1 MGFESCSK
9 CRRRF
14 GVLELVNFQM
24 SEVSVVTVT
33 LQLEKCHEF
42 NPVIKQCHSVY
53 FFSLLYNKN
62 RLFFPNILLSDPNWY
77 LNLNARLYHASL

>member
-1 MGFESCSK
+1 M
-9 CRRRF
+9 
-14 GVLELVNFQM
+14 LELVNFQM